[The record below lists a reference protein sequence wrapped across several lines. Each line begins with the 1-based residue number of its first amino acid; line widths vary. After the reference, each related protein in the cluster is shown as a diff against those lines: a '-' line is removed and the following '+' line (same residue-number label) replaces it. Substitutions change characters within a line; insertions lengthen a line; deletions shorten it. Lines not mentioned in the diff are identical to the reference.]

1 MKKPTL
7 CDREFIHY
15 LLENIIL
22 KGEIF
27 MKKETFLTIIIC
39 AIATVAIVALLAV
52 GYQLF
57 QNKTTVAS
65 IDTQTSTK
73 EEEEFEELDPGNTD
87 LDLVIL
93 DDMSIEELL
102 SSIIND
108 SERIGE
114 NTSIYT
120 DLANEDIVGN
130 ADEIIEIVK
139 DDMIR
144 IKRMEYYATAIKY
157 SPLFTM
163 EDEDGNLKYEEV
175 ASILNEV
182 FDITKEYQDM
192 GKLILDMMDAVK
204 LYGSLPEEWQEA
216 FDYLF

>member
-1 MKKPTL
+1 
-7 CDREFIHY
+7 
-15 LLENIIL
+15 
-22 KGEIF
+22 

-57 QNKTTVAS
+57 QTETTAS
-65 IDTQTSTK
+65 IDVQTNTK

-102 SSIIND
+102 STIIHD

-114 NTSIYT
+114 NTSTYT

-157 SPLFTM
+157 SPLFTI
-163 EDEDGNLKYEEV
+163 EDEDGNLKYEET

-182 FDITKEYQDM
+182 FDITKEYQEM
-192 GKLILDMMDAVK
+192 GELILDMMDAVK

>member
-1 MKKPTL
+1 MKK
-7 CDREFIHY
+7 
-15 LLENIIL
+15 ENII
-22 KGEIF
+22 I
-27 MKKETFLTIIIC
+27 IIIC
-39 AIATVAIVALLAV
+39 VLATVLTIGLVTV

-57 QNKTTVAS
+57 QNETTAS
-65 IDTQTSTK
+65 IDAQTNTK

-144 IKRMEYYATAIKY
+144 IKRMEYYATAINY

-192 GKLILDMMDAVK
+192 GELILDMMDAVK

>member
-1 MKKPTL
+1 MKK
-7 CDREFIHY
+7 
-15 LLENIIL
+15 ENII
-22 KGEIF
+22 I
-27 MKKETFLTIIIC
+27 IIIC
-39 AIATVAIVALLAV
+39 VLATVLTIGLVTV

-57 QNKTTVAS
+57 QNETTAS
-65 IDTQTSTK
+65 IDVQTNTK

-93 DDMSIEELL
+93 DDMSIENLL

-144 IKRMEYYATAIKY
+144 IKRMEYYATAINY

-182 FDITKEYQDM
+182 FDISKEYQDM
-192 GKLILDMMDAVK
+192 GELILDMMDAVK

>member
-1 MKKPTL
+1 
-7 CDREFIHY
+7 
-15 LLENIIL
+15 
-22 KGEIF
+22 

-93 DDMSIEELL
+93 DDMSIENLL

-182 FDITKEYQDM
+182 FDISKEYQEM
-192 GKLILDMMDAVK
+192 GELILDMMDAVK

>member
-1 MKKPTL
+1 
-7 CDREFIHY
+7 
-15 LLENIIL
+15 
-22 KGEIF
+22 
-27 MKKETFLTIIIC
+27 MKKENIVIIIIC
-39 AIATVAIVALLAV
+39 VLATVAIVALLAV

-57 QNKTTVAS
+57 QNETTAS
-65 IDTQTSTK
+65 IDVQTNTK
-73 EEEEFEELDPGNTD
+73 EEEFEELDPGNTD

-144 IKRMEYYATAIKY
+144 IKRMEYYATAINY

-192 GKLILDMMDAVK
+192 GELILDMMDAVK

>member
-1 MKKPTL
+1 
-7 CDREFIHY
+7 
-15 LLENIIL
+15 
-22 KGEIF
+22 
-27 MKKETFLTIIIC
+27 MKKENIVIIIIC
-39 AIATVAIVALLAV
+39 VLATVGIIGLVTV

-57 QNKTTVAS
+57 QNETTAS
-65 IDTQTSTK
+65 IDVQTNTK

-144 IKRMEYYATAIKY
+144 IKRMEYYATAINY

-163 EDEDGNLKYEEV
+163 EDEDGNLKYEET

-182 FDITKEYQDM
+182 FDITKEYQEM
-192 GKLILDMMDAVK
+192 GELILDMMDAVK

>member
-1 MKKPTL
+1 
-7 CDREFIHY
+7 
-15 LLENIIL
+15 
-22 KGEIF
+22 
-27 MKKETFLTIIIC
+27 MKKENIVIIIIC
-39 AIATVAIVALLAV
+39 VLATVLTIGLVTV

-57 QNKTTVAS
+57 QNETTAS
-65 IDTQTSTK
+65 IDAQTNTK

-144 IKRMEYYATAIKY
+144 IKRMEYYATAINY

-192 GKLILDMMDAVK
+192 GELILDMMDAVK

>member
-1 MKKPTL
+1 
-7 CDREFIHY
+7 
-15 LLENIIL
+15 
-22 KGEIF
+22 
-27 MKKETFLTIIIC
+27 MKKENIVIIIIC
-39 AIATVAIVALLAV
+39 VLATVLTIGLVTV

-57 QNKTTVAS
+57 QTETTAS
-65 IDTQTSTK
+65 IDVQTNTK

-102 SSIIND
+102 STIIHD

-114 NTSIYT
+114 NTSTYT

-144 IKRMEYYATAIKY
+144 TKRMEYYATAINY

-163 EDEDGNLKYEEV
+163 EDEDGNLKYEET

-182 FDITKEYQDM
+182 FDITKEYQEM
-192 GKLILDMMDAVK
+192 GELILDMMDAVK

>member
-1 MKKPTL
+1 
-7 CDREFIHY
+7 
-15 LLENIIL
+15 
-22 KGEIF
+22 
-27 MKKETFLTIIIC
+27 MKKENIVIIIIC
-39 AIATVAIVALLAV
+39 VLATVLTIGLVTV

-57 QNKTTVAS
+57 QNETTAS
-65 IDTQTSTK
+65 IDVQTNTK
-73 EEEEFEELDPGNTD
+73 EEEFEELDPGNTD

-144 IKRMEYYATAIKY
+144 TKRMEYYATAINY

-163 EDEDGNLKYEEV
+163 EDEDGNLKYEET

-182 FDITKEYQDM
+182 FDITKEYQEM
-192 GKLILDMMDAVK
+192 GELILDMMDAVK

>member
-1 MKKPTL
+1 
-7 CDREFIHY
+7 
-15 LLENIIL
+15 
-22 KGEIF
+22 
-27 MKKETFLTIIIC
+27 MKKENIVIIIIC
-39 AIATVAIVALLAV
+39 VLATVGIIGLVTV

-57 QNKTTVAS
+57 QNETTAS
-65 IDTQTSTK
+65 IDVQTNTK

-144 IKRMEYYATAIKY
+144 IKRMEYYATAINY

-192 GKLILDMMDAVK
+192 GELILDMMDAVK

>member
-1 MKKPTL
+1 
-7 CDREFIHY
+7 
-15 LLENIIL
+15 
-22 KGEIF
+22 
-27 MKKETFLTIIIC
+27 MKKENIVTIIIC
-39 AIATVAIVALLAV
+39 VITTVAIVALLAV

-65 IDTQTSTK
+65 IDAQTNTK
-73 EEEEFEELDPGNTD
+73 EEEFEELDPGNTD

-93 DDMSIEELL
+93 DDMSIENLL

-108 SERIGE
+108 SERIGV

-139 DDMIR
+139 DDLIR

-163 EDEDGNLKYEEV
+163 EDENGNLKYEET
-175 ASILNEV
+175 ASILVEV

-192 GKLILDMMDAVK
+192 GELILDMMDAVK

>member
-1 MKKPTL
+1 
-7 CDREFIHY
+7 
-15 LLENIIL
+15 
-22 KGEIF
+22 
-27 MKKETFLTIIIC
+27 MKKENIVIIIIC
-39 AIATVAIVALLAV
+39 VLATVLTIGLVTV

-57 QNKTTVAS
+57 QNKTTAS
-65 IDTQTSTK
+65 IDVQTNTK

-102 SSIIND
+102 SSIIHD

-114 NTSIYT
+114 NTSTYT

-157 SPLFTM
+157 SPLFSI

-182 FDITKEYQDM
+182 FDITKEYQEM
-192 GKLILDMMDAVK
+192 GELILDMMDAVK

>member
-1 MKKPTL
+1 
-7 CDREFIHY
+7 
-15 LLENIIL
+15 
-22 KGEIF
+22 
-27 MKKETFLTIIIC
+27 MKKENIVIIIIC
-39 AIATVAIVALLAV
+39 VLATVLTIGLVTV

-57 QNKTTVAS
+57 QNETTAS
-65 IDTQTSTK
+65 IDAQTNTK
-73 EEEEFEELDPGNTD
+73 EEEEFEELDPGNPD

-93 DDMSIEELL
+93 DDMSIENLL

-157 SPLFTM
+157 SPLFTI
-163 EDEDGNLKYEEV
+163 EDEDGNLKYEET

-182 FDITKEYQDM
+182 FDITKEYQEM
-192 GKLILDMMDAVK
+192 GELILDMMDAVK

>member
-1 MKKPTL
+1 
-7 CDREFIHY
+7 
-15 LLENIIL
+15 
-22 KGEIF
+22 
-27 MKKETFLTIIIC
+27 MKKENIVIIIIC
-39 AIATVAIVALLAV
+39 VLATVLTIGLVTV

-57 QNKTTVAS
+57 QNETTAS
-65 IDTQTSTK
+65 IDVQTNTK

-93 DDMSIEELL
+93 DDMSIENLL

-157 SPLFTM
+157 SPLFTI

-192 GKLILDMMDAVK
+192 GELILDMMDAVK
-204 LYGSLPEEWQEA
+204 LYGFLPEEWQEA

>member
-1 MKKPTL
+1 
-7 CDREFIHY
+7 
-15 LLENIIL
+15 
-22 KGEIF
+22 

-65 IDTQTSTK
+65 IDAQTSTK

-157 SPLFTM
+157 SPLFTI
-163 EDEDGNLKYEEV
+163 EDEDGNLKYEET

-182 FDITKEYQDM
+182 FDISKEYQDM
-192 GKLILDMMDAVK
+192 GELILDMMDAVK

>member
-1 MKKPTL
+1 
-7 CDREFIHY
+7 
-15 LLENIIL
+15 
-22 KGEIF
+22 

-39 AIATVAIVALLAV
+39 AVATVAIVALLAV

-65 IDTQTSTK
+65 IDAQTSTK

-144 IKRMEYYATAIKY
+144 IKRMEHYATAIKY
-157 SPLFTM
+157 SPLFTI
-163 EDEDGNLKYEEV
+163 EDEDGNLKYEET

-182 FDITKEYQDM
+182 FDISKEYQDM
-192 GKLILDMMDAVK
+192 GELILDMMDAVK

>member
-1 MKKPTL
+1 
-7 CDREFIHY
+7 
-15 LLENIIL
+15 
-22 KGEIF
+22 
-27 MKKETFLTIIIC
+27 MKKENIVIIIIC
-39 AIATVAIVALLAV
+39 VLATVLTIGLVTV

-57 QNKTTVAS
+57 QNETTAS
-65 IDTQTSTK
+65 IDVQTNTK
-73 EEEEFEELDPGNTD
+73 EEEFEELDPGNTD

-144 IKRMEYYATAIKY
+144 IKRMEYYATAINY
-157 SPLFTM
+157 STLFTM

-192 GKLILDMMDAVK
+192 GELILDMMDAVK

>member
-1 MKKPTL
+1 MKK
-7 CDREFIHY
+7 
-15 LLENIIL
+15 ENII
-22 KGEIF
+22 I
-27 MKKETFLTIIIC
+27 IIIC
-39 AIATVAIVALLAV
+39 VLATVLTIGLVTV

-57 QNKTTVAS
+57 QNETTAS
-65 IDTQTSTK
+65 IDVQTNTK

-93 DDMSIEELL
+93 DDMSIENLL

-144 IKRMEYYATAIKY
+144 IKRMEYYATAINY

-163 EDEDGNLKYEEV
+163 KDEDGNLKYEEV

-192 GKLILDMMDAVK
+192 GELILDMMDAVK

>member
-1 MKKPTL
+1 
-7 CDREFIHY
+7 
-15 LLENIIL
+15 
-22 KGEIF
+22 
-27 MKKETFLTIIIC
+27 MKKENIVIIIIC
-39 AIATVAIVALLAV
+39 VLATVGIIGLVTV

-57 QNKTTVAS
+57 QNETTAS
-65 IDTQTSTK
+65 IDVQTNTK

-144 IKRMEYYATAIKY
+144 IKRMEYYATAINY

-163 EDEDGNLKYEEV
+163 EDEDGNLKYEET
-175 ASILNEV
+175 ASILKEV
-182 FDITKEYQDM
+182 FDITKEYQEM
-192 GKLILDMMDAVK
+192 GELILDMMDAVK

>member
-1 MKKPTL
+1 
-7 CDREFIHY
+7 
-15 LLENIIL
+15 
-22 KGEIF
+22 
-27 MKKETFLTIIIC
+27 MKKENIVIIIIC
-39 AIATVAIVALLAV
+39 VLATVLTIGLVTV

-57 QNKTTVAS
+57 QTETTAS
-65 IDTQTSTK
+65 IDVQTNTK

-114 NTSIYT
+114 NTSTYT

-157 SPLFTM
+157 SPLFTI
-163 EDEDGNLKYEEV
+163 EDEDGNLKYEET

-182 FDITKEYQDM
+182 FDISKEYQDM
-192 GKLILDMMDAVK
+192 GELILDMMDAVK

>member
-1 MKKPTL
+1 
-7 CDREFIHY
+7 
-15 LLENIIL
+15 
-22 KGEIF
+22 
-27 MKKETFLTIIIC
+27 MKKENIVIIIIC
-39 AIATVAIVALLAV
+39 VLATVLTIGLVTV

-57 QNKTTVAS
+57 QNETTAS
-65 IDTQTSTK
+65 IDVQTNTK
-73 EEEEFEELDPGNTD
+73 EEEFEELDPGNTD

-144 IKRMEYYATAIKY
+144 IKRMEYYATAINY

-163 EDEDGNLKYEEV
+163 EDEDGNLKYGEV

-192 GKLILDMMDAVK
+192 GELILDMMDAVK

>member
-1 MKKPTL
+1 
-7 CDREFIHY
+7 
-15 LLENIIL
+15 
-22 KGEIF
+22 

-39 AIATVAIVALLAV
+39 AVATVAIVALLAV

-65 IDTQTSTK
+65 IDAQTSTK

-157 SPLFTM
+157 SPLFTI
-163 EDEDGNLKYEEV
+163 EDEDGNLKYEET

-182 FDITKEYQDM
+182 FDISKEYQDM
-192 GKLILDMMDAVK
+192 GELILDIMDAVK

>member
-1 MKKPTL
+1 
-7 CDREFIHY
+7 
-15 LLENIIL
+15 
-22 KGEIF
+22 

-39 AIATVAIVALLAV
+39 AIATVVIVALLAV

-157 SPLFTM
+157 SPLFTI
-163 EDEDGNLKYEEV
+163 EDEDGNLKYEET

-182 FDITKEYQDM
+182 FDITKEYQEM
-192 GKLILDMMDAVK
+192 GELILDMMDAVK

>member
-1 MKKPTL
+1 
-7 CDREFIHY
+7 
-15 LLENIIL
+15 
-22 KGEIF
+22 
-27 MKKETFLTIIIC
+27 MKKENIVIIIIC
-39 AIATVAIVALLAV
+39 VLATVLTIGLVTV

-57 QNKTTVAS
+57 QNETTAS
-65 IDTQTSTK
+65 IDVQTNTK
-73 EEEEFEELDPGNTD
+73 EEEFEELDPGNTD

-144 IKRMEYYATAIKY
+144 IKRMEYYATAINY

-192 GKLILDMMDAVK
+192 GELILDMMDAVK

>member
-1 MKKPTL
+1 
-7 CDREFIHY
+7 
-15 LLENIIL
+15 
-22 KGEIF
+22 
-27 MKKETFLTIIIC
+27 MKKENIVIIIIC
-39 AIATVAIVALLAV
+39 VLATVLTIGLVTV

-57 QNKTTVAS
+57 QNETTAS
-65 IDTQTSTK
+65 IDVQTNTK
-73 EEEEFEELDPGNTD
+73 EEEFKELDPGNTD

-144 IKRMEYYATAIKY
+144 IKRMEYYATAINY

-192 GKLILDMMDAVK
+192 GELILDMMDAVK

>member
-1 MKKPTL
+1 
-7 CDREFIHY
+7 
-15 LLENIIL
+15 
-22 KGEIF
+22 
-27 MKKETFLTIIIC
+27 MKKENIVIIIIC
-39 AIATVAIVALLAV
+39 VLATVLTIGLVTV

-57 QNKTTVAS
+57 QNETTAS
-65 IDTQTSTK
+65 IDVQTNTK

-120 DLANEDIVGN
+120 DLANEDIVSN

-144 IKRMEYYATAIKY
+144 IKRMEYYATAINY

-163 EDEDGNLKYEEV
+163 KDEDGNLKYEEV

-192 GKLILDMMDAVK
+192 GELILDMMDAVK

>member
-1 MKKPTL
+1 
-7 CDREFIHY
+7 
-15 LLENIIL
+15 
-22 KGEIF
+22 
-27 MKKETFLTIIIC
+27 MKKENIVIIIIC
-39 AIATVAIVALLAV
+39 VLATVLTIGLVTV

-57 QNKTTVAS
+57 QNETTAS
-65 IDTQTSTK
+65 IDVQTNTK

-102 SSIIND
+102 SSIIHD

-114 NTSIYT
+114 NTSTYT

-144 IKRMEYYATAIKY
+144 IKRMEYYATAINY

-192 GKLILDMMDAVK
+192 GELILDMMDAVK

>member
-1 MKKPTL
+1 
-7 CDREFIHY
+7 
-15 LLENIIL
+15 
-22 KGEIF
+22 
-27 MKKETFLTIIIC
+27 MKKENIVIIIIC
-39 AIATVAIVALLAV
+39 VLATVLTIGLVTV

-57 QNKTTVAS
+57 QNETTAS
-65 IDTQTSTK
+65 IDVQTNTK

-144 IKRMEYYATAIKY
+144 IKRMEYYATAINY

-192 GKLILDMMDAVK
+192 GELILDMMDAVK

>member
-1 MKKPTL
+1 
-7 CDREFIHY
+7 
-15 LLENIIL
+15 
-22 KGEIF
+22 

-65 IDTQTSTK
+65 IDAQTSTK
-73 EEEEFEELDPGNTD
+73 EEEFEELDPGNTD

-139 DDMIR
+139 DDIIR
-144 IKRMEYYATAIKY
+144 TKRMEYYATAIKY
-157 SPLFTM
+157 SPLFTI
-163 EDEDGNLKYEEV
+163 EDEDGNLKYEET

-182 FDITKEYQDM
+182 FDITKEYQEM
-192 GKLILDMMDAVK
+192 GELILDMMDAVK

>member
-1 MKKPTL
+1 MKT
-7 CDREFIHY
+7 
-15 LLENIIL
+15 
-22 KGEIF
+22 
-27 MKKETFLTIIIC
+27 ETFLTIIIC

-65 IDTQTSTK
+65 IDAQTSTK

-157 SPLFTM
+157 SPLFTI
-163 EDEDGNLKYEEV
+163 EDEDGNLKYEET

-182 FDITKEYQDM
+182 FDISKEYQDM
-192 GKLILDMMDAVK
+192 GELILDMMDAVK